1 MDKNELIED
10 LKTKMSVV
18 RTVQFAMSIFFLGF
32 LFTAE
37 SQALII
43 FIISLTI
50 IQGLS
55 FYFTSK
61 ALSENMRELTGDD
74 TTEDESFWE

>member
-37 SQALII
+37 SQTLII